1 MDTLTVSENQEF
13 VAHELRL
20 KRPPASG
27 SELVS
32 LSDTVPGRPDA
43 AGAFTEAAIIVSG
56 NTIRPPPYS
65 AAGSG

>member
-1 MDTLTVSENQEF
+1 METLTVSENQEF
-13 VAHELRL
+13 VAREQRL

-27 SELVS
+27 SKQVF
-32 LSDTVPGRPDA
+32 LSDTVPGRPDP
-43 AGAFTEAAIIVSG
+43 AGAFTEAAIIVSH